1 MRLTNTD
8 RDAFIQ
14 SVMDDVPK
22 IDYAE
27 KARSLA
33 MKHALKRMPAPVAE
47 LYKSNPEWV
56 RSEHIHLGYLPNG
69 TSAHLPV
76 ERGFRFDEAFN
87 SQLLQLSADAKEQDK
102 RLRDL
107 RISVRGAIY
116 GCSTLKQAKERL
128 PEFEKYLPAE
138 RDGKYTPN
146 LPAVANLVTELMN
159 AGWPK
164 DQKKEE
170 VAA

>member
-27 KARSLA
+27 KARSMA
-33 MKHALKRMPAPVAE
+33 MKHAVERMPALVAK

-56 RSEHIHLGYLPNG
+56 RGEHIPLGYLPNG

-76 ERGFRFDEAFN
+76 ERA
-87 SQLLQLSADAKEQDK
+87 
-102 RLRDL
+102 
-107 RISVRGAIY
+107 SVRSAIY

-138 RDGKYTPN
+138 RDGKYIPN
-146 LPAVANLVTELMN
+146 LPAVANLVTEMMN

>member
-27 KARSLA
+27 KARSMA
-33 MKHALKRMPAPVAE
+33 MKHAVERMPALVA
-47 LYKSNPEWV
+47 KSNPEWV
-56 RSEHIHLGYLPNG
+56 RGEHIHLGYLPNG

-76 ERGFRFDEAFN
+76 ERGFKFDEAFT
-87 SQLLQLSADAKEQDK
+87 SQLLQLAADAKEQEK

-107 RISVRGAIY
+107 RASVRSAIY

-138 RDGKYTPN
+138 RDGKYIPN